1 MGPRRTTELGS
12 TGITVS
18 CMGTG
23 TNRWEKGENDEPVY
37 QTFKA
42 LLESG
47 IYFFDTAEVYTGGRS
62 ERLLGECLRRDGRSV
77 VVASKYMPYPTR
89 LTKGH
94 FNEALDATRGRLG
107 VATLDLYYVHMP
119 PTLTSIESLMDHMAE
134 AVSAGKIRAVGVS
147 NFSAEQMRK
156 AAAQLEK
163 HNLTL
168 AANEVEYS
176 LTNREPEENGVLDT
190 CKEIKASL
198 VAYRPLSRGLLA
210 ANNARGNPIILKALE
225 AVAER
230 HGMKTSQIALAW
242 LLQKDPIVI
251 PIPGATK
258 REHALENMSA
268 LDIVL
273 KEDEFREL
281 NEASKPR

>member
-1 MGPRRTTELGS
+1 MGPSRTTELGS

-18 CMGTG
+18 RMGTG
-23 TNRWEKGENDEPVY
+23 TNRWAKGENDEPVY
-37 QTFKA
+37 ETFKA

-62 ERLLGECLRRDGRSV
+62 ERLLGECMRRDGRSV

-94 FNEALDATRGRLG
+94 FNEALDATLKRLG
-107 VATLDLYYVHMP
+107 VVTLDLYYVHMP

-163 HNLTL
+163 HDLTL

-176 LTNREPEENGVLDT
+176 LTNREPEENGVLDA
-190 CKEIKASL
+190 CREIKASL

-210 ANNARGNPIILKALE
+210 ANNARGNPI
-225 AVAER
+225 
-230 HGMKTSQIALAW
+230 
-242 LLQKDPIVI
+242 
-251 PIPGATK
+251 
-258 REHALENMSA
+258 
-268 LDIVL
+268 
-273 KEDEFREL
+273 DEGTRG
-281 NEASKPR
+281 SR